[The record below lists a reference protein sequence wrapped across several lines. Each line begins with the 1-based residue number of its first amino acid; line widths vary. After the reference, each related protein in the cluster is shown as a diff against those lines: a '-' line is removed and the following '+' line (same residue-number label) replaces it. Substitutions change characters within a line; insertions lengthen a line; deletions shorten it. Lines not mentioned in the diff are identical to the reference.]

1 MLIFNPLLQTIIIPI
16 AIAVI
21 VGLLSNKI
29 GRFGGVITCISLT
42 YTSMILT
49 VVYLKVWSSLNPIYE
64 EYVWSE
70 VLGLRFGFLADGLSL
85 PVALVMNIVC
95 TACAYY
101 SIPYIMHRIE
111 ILYGDKNLK
120 LYNLYFAIY
129 LLFAVGLTGIA
140 FSTNLISMYIFL
152 ELVLI
157 PSYFMIDLYGYYD
170 RHRIAMMY
178 FLWNHLGAG
187 LFLAGVILAYYSNG
201 GSFNMMDLA
210 KVNESSAFWIC
221 FLILIGWLI
230 KMAVFGFHVWLPHA
244 HGEHPTSIAAIIA
257 TIVGLG
263 NYVIVRL
270 LVSYLPNIFQ
280 TFSLPLMIWALITMV
295 YGAFLTLA
303 QDDVKRLY
311 ACSTISQNAYSILGI
326 ASCTVLGIYGGLFY
340 FISHMIG
347 KCILFSVAGIIVYM
361 TKIRDMNKLGG
372 LAKFAPSTALL
383 AILGSMIL
391 SAIPPLSG
399 FQAEWIMFT
408 GIFEKGIEIGIITAL
423 IGIFATFLTLAYTFW
438 PIKRIF
444 FGQIPFENNLR
455 KNNSV
460 KEPLLM
466 IIPLYVLAATSLIFG
481 IYPDIV
487 MKLLNHTPL

>member
-1 MLIFNPLLQTIIIPI
+1 MLEYNPLLQTIIVPI
-16 AIAVI
+16 ATAVI
-21 VGLLSNKI
+21 IGLLSSKI
-29 GRFGGVITCISLT
+29 GKFGGILTCISLT
-42 YTSMILT
+42 YTSAILT
-49 VVYLKVWSSLNPIYE
+49 IIFIDVWSNLNTVYE

-85 PVALVMNIVC
+85 PVALVMNLVC

-111 ILYGDKNLK
+111 ILYGGENYR

-129 LLFAVGLTGIA
+129 LLFAVGLTGVA

-157 PSYFMIDLYGYYD
+157 PSYFMIDLFGYYD

-187 LFLAGVILAYYSNG
+187 LFLAGVILAYFNNG
-201 GSFNMMDLA
+201 GSFNIMDLA
-210 KVNESSAFWIC
+210 KVDGSSAFWIC
-221 FLILIGWLI
+221 FFILIGWLI

-270 LVSYLPNIFQ
+270 LVSNLFNVFQIFG
-280 TFSLPLMIWALITMV
+280 LPLMVWALITMV

-326 ASCTVLGIYGGLFY
+326 ASCTILGVYGGVFY

-361 TKIRDMNKLGG
+361 TEIRDMNKLSG
-372 LAKFAPSTALL
+372 LAKIAPFTAIL

-399 FQAEWIMFT
+399 FQAEWIMFI
-408 GIFEKGIEIGIITAL
+408 GIFEKGIEIGIVVAL
-423 IGIFATFLTLAYTFW
+423 IGIFATFLTLVYTFW

-444 FGQIPFENNLR
+444 FGSAYTEINLK
-455 KNNSV
+455 KNPV

-466 IIPLYVLAATSLIFG
+466 VIPLYVLAITSLIFG
-481 IYPDIV
+481 IYPDLI
-487 MKLLNHTPL
+487 MKLLENSTL